1 MLKRSAEGQGKR
13 ERQRERDAA
22 PVHAHL
28 RRGKRF
34 HRKTKRG
41 DRKFVSMVRQCRM

>member
-1 MLKRSAEGQGKR
+1 MLKRSAEGQGK
-13 ERQRERDAA
+13 RERDAA